1 VVIDSTSRV
10 LSRFSS
16 MATGETHT
24 IERPLPRG
32 PHRLT
37 REAVLESQRGRML
50 DAIANAVA
58 DKGYAATTV
67 GDVVSGA
74 GVSRKTFYE
83 HFSDKEEC
91 FLAAWDTGV
100 QILFDAILAAR
111 DRVNTPIER
120 MRAGLRAYLE
130 TLAAEP
136 AFARSFF
143 IEVVAAGPHAE
154 ARRAEVHSRFA
165 DLLTTLHE
173 QARREMPQLPEL
185 PPAIPRAAV
194 GAINELVSDYVRAG
208 RTEQLPE
215 LEDTILHL
223 QLVLFA
229 GHDVAVRATRR

>member
-1 VVIDSTSRV
+1 
-10 LSRFSS
+10 
-16 MATGETHT
+16 MPTGETHT

-37 REAVLESQRGRML
+37 RETVLESQRGRML
-50 DAIANAVA
+50 DAIAVAVA

-83 HFSDKEEC
+83 HFADKEDC
-91 FLAAWDTGV
+91 FLAAWDAGV
-100 QILFDAILAAR
+100 QILFDAIMASR
-111 DRVNTPIER
+111 DGAGDPIER
-120 MRAGLRAYLE
+120 MRAGLRAYLG

-143 IEVVAAGPHAE
+143 IEVVAAGPRAE
-154 ARRAEVHSRFA
+154 ARRAEVHERFA
-165 DLLTTLHE
+165 ALFETLHAE
-173 QARREMPQLPEL
+173 TRRELPQLPDL

-215 LEDTILHL
+215 LEDTILYL
-223 QLVLFA
+223 ELVLFA
-229 GHDVAVRATRR
+229 GHDVAARATGR

>member
-1 VVIDSTSRV
+1 MSI
-10 LSRFSS
+10 
-16 MATGETHT
+16 GETQ
-24 IERPLPRG
+24 IVERPLPRG

-37 REAVLESQRGRML
+37 RETVLESQRGRML
-50 DAIANAVA
+50 DAIAVAVA

-83 HFSDKEEC
+83 HFADKDEC
-91 FLAAWDTGV
+91 FLTALDTGV
-100 QILFDAILAAR
+100 QIVFDAIMASRDQAR
-111 DRVNTPIER
+111 DPIER
-120 MRAGLRAYLE
+120 MRAGLRAYLQ

-143 IEVVAAGPHAE
+143 IEVVAAGPRAE
-154 ARRAEVHSRFA
+154 ARRAEVHARFA
-165 DLLTTLHE
+165 DLFTTLHE
-173 QARREMPQLPEL
+173 QARQEMPQLPEV

-215 LEDTILHL
+215 LEDTILYL
-223 QLVLFA
+223 ELVLFA
-229 GHDVAVRATRR
+229 GHDVAARATRR